1 MFFQAQTQ
9 LLHKLCYQ
17 YAFLYVITSEVSA
30 YAIIC
35 HLITAVLVTHSY
47 AAIALLL
54 TMAPCQ
60 VRGSGAIIRQGT
72 GGHRDIQR
80 SGVRRRDPGLC
91 HYRLGTNSIGMTF
104 VKILESLCQYFK
116 PKSPKKSQ

>member
-1 MFFQAQTQ
+1 MYFQAQTQ
-9 LLHKLCYQ
+9 LSHKLCYH

-60 VRGSGAIIRQGT
+60 VRGSGASSDKGQGDT
-72 GGHRDIQR
+72 ETSRGQG
-80 SGVRRRDPGLC
+80 
-91 HYRLGTNSIGMTF
+91 
-104 VKILESLCQYFK
+104 
-116 PKSPKKSQ
+116 